1 MDAHDRRGRADRGR
15 PQARGRACGRARR
28 ERGGRGG
35 DARRLRAH
43 RGSHGHGAR
52 RRGGHG
58 VPQPEAAGG
67 DLRGARHG
75 RAHRTCPDAAR
86 GAPRRALRTRARA
99 VRRPRPAAERA
110 ARARRAA
117 ARHGR
122 GPRRVNLQRCLERLD
137 EAVADGASLG
147 IATAEAARVAETARA
162 RLRFPGEAYVLALA
176 GGTGV
181 GKSTVLNALAG
192 EEVSPA
198 GARRP
203 TTAEPVAWVPADKR
217 AELAQLLEWL
227 GVTQVREHH
236 ADGLGELAVLDLPDF
251 DSVAVEHR
259 ARVDA
264 LLPKVAADAR
274 VAVGELARR
283 GGIADGQAAPL
294 VDPARRERAT
304 REVSRAVLALVDIA
318 GLERQAVAATR
329 LAARPRGAG
338 PLGHL
343 TSALYRLTGRARA
356 SADPAG
362 YLRRWRM
369 RGSLAPAIE
378 PVRDLLASALPS
390 VPVAL
395 RSAVASLAAPA
406 DAERRLADA
415 VDRALTA
422 EASELHTPT
431 SFIWSLIGFG
441 QYLVTGLLV
450 FGALWLAALFVLHD
464 APSGSVN
471 LPYLGPVP
479 NPVVFI
485 AAVLLAGYLLA
496 LALRYHAGWLG
507 RRWARR
513 IGALVA
519 REVQGRVGD
528 TILSPL
534 DVLDAGREHLAAA
547 ARGIEDDCA

>member
-1 MDAHDRRGRADRGR
+1 
-15 PQARGRACGRARR
+15 
-28 ERGGRGG
+28 
-35 DARRLRAH
+35 
-43 RGSHGHGAR
+43 
-52 RRGGHG
+52 
-58 VPQPEAAGG
+58 
-67 DLRGARHG
+67 
-75 RAHRTCPDAAR
+75 
-86 GAPRRALRTRARA
+86 
-99 VRRPRPAAERA
+99 
-110 ARARRAA
+110 
-117 ARHGR
+117 
-122 GPRRVNLQRCLERLD
+122 VNLQRCLERLD

-264 LLPKVAADAR
+264 LLPKVDAVAWVLDPEKYKDEVVHDAYLRTWAPRVGRQLVILNRADLLAPEDVARVRDDVSAQLSRDGLADATVAIARAREGPGGIDEVRRWLDAGLEAKRVIAGR
-274 VAVGELARR
+274 VAAETRVAIRELARR
-283 GGIADGQAAPL
+283 AGIADGQAAPL

-304 REVSRAVLALVDIA
+304 RDVSRAVLALVDIA

-422 EASELHTPT
+422 EASELRTPT

-464 APSGSVN
+464 APSGSVD

-479 NPVVFI
+479 TPVVFI

>member
-43 RGSHGHGAR
+43 RGAHRHGAR
-52 RRGGHG
+52 RRRGHG

-264 LLPKVAADAR
+264 LLPKVDAVAWVLDPEKYKDEVVHDAYLRTWAPRVGRQLVILNRADLLAPEDVARVRDDVSAQLSRDGLADATVAIARARQGPGGIDEVRRWLDDCLEAKRVIAGR
-274 VAVGELARR
+274 VAAETRVAIAAPPRPPGLAH
-283 GGIADGQAAPL
+283 GQAVPL
-294 VDPARRERAT
+294 LDPARRERAT
-304 REVSRAVLALVDIA
+304 PDVASDVSP
-318 GLERQAVAATR
+318 TR
-329 LAARPRGAG
+329 STGRSRPRRPSCARPPA
-338 PLGHL
+338 
-343 TSALYRLTGRARA
+343 SSGRSSA
-356 SADPAG
+356 SA
-362 YLRRWRM
+362 
-369 RGSLAPAIE
+369 S
-378 PVRDLLASALPS
+378 
-390 VPVAL
+390 
-395 RSAVASLAAPA
+395 
-406 DAERRLADA
+406 
-415 VDRALTA
+415 
-422 EASELHTPT
+422 T
-431 SFIWSLIGFG
+431 S
-441 QYLVTGLLV
+441 
-450 FGALWLAALFVLHD
+450 
-464 APSGSVN
+464 
-471 LPYLGPVP
+471 
-479 NPVVFI
+479 
-485 AAVLLAGYLLA
+485 
-496 LALRYHAGWLG
+496 
-507 RRWARR
+507 
-513 IGALVA
+513 
-519 REVQGRVGD
+519 
-528 TILSPL
+528 
-534 DVLDAGREHLAAA
+534 
-547 ARGIEDDCA
+547 